1 MRITQSMITKS
12 LLSSINRN
20 RESMHSIQESI
31 TTGKEVERSSDDPVQ
46 FFRANRF
53 RQSVKQNEQYLENV
67 QDAEGWLQATASN
80 LDSMLN
86 QVMTLRE
93 RAVQSANDSLSAE
106 NRLHMASEINNIVED
121 LVNMA
126 NESFLDKNLFS
137 GTKTKIENPFLFDGN
152 SIEYQG
158 NTGKINR
165 RISGNFTININ
176 VTGQDILDTNIFNSA
191 LNLRTALENDDTNE
205 IANMIDS
212 IDSASEKMISL
223 NTSIGSIQN
232 QLELAEDRLRTANL
246 NLATFIS
253 DTEDVDLASAIT
265 QYNSEEMAYQAALQS
280 TANILRL
287 NIMDFLK

>member
-31 TTGKEVERSSDDPVQ
+31 TTGKEVERSSDDPVK

-67 QDAEGWLQATASN
+67 QDAKGWLQATASN

-93 RAVQSANDSLSAE
+93 RAVQSANDTLSAE
-106 NRLHMASEINNIVED
+106 NRIQMASEINHILED
-121 LVNMA
+121 LVNMS

-137 GTKTKIENPFLFDGN
+137 GTKTKVENPFLYDGN

-165 RISGNFTININ
+165 RISENLTININ
-176 VTGQDILDTNIFNSA
+176 VTGQDILDTNIFNAA
-191 LNLRTALENDDTNE
+191 LGLRTALENDDTNA

-223 NTSIGSIQN
+223 NTGIGSIQQ
-232 QLELAEDRLRTANL
+232 QLELAEDRLETANL
-246 NLATFIS
+246 NLSTFLS
-253 DTEDVDLASAIT
+253 ETEDVDLASAIT
-265 QYNSEEMAYQAALQS
+265 QYNSEEIAYQAALQS

-287 NIMDFLK
+287 NIMEFLK

>member
-12 LLSSINRN
+12 LLSSINQN
-20 RESMHSIQESI
+20 RESLHSIQESI
-31 TTGKEVERSSDDPVQ
+31 TTGKEVERSSDDPVK

-53 RQSVKQNEQYLENV
+53 RQSIKQNKQYLENV
-67 QDAEGWLQATASN
+67 QDAEGWLQATTFN

-93 RAVQSANDSLSAE
+93 RAVQSADDSLGAE
-106 NRLHMASEINNIVED
+106 SRLQMASEINHILED

-126 NESFLDKNLFS
+126 NESFLDKNIFS

-165 RISGNFTININ
+165 RISENFTININ
-176 VTGQDILDTNIFNSA
+176 VTGQDLLDTNIFNAA

-223 NTSIGSIQN
+223 NTSIGTIQN
-232 QLELAEDRLRTANL
+232 QLELAEDRLKTANL
-246 NLATFIS
+246 NLSTFVS
-253 DTEDVDLASAIT
+253 ETEDVDLASAIT
-265 QYNSEEMAYQAALQS
+265 QYNSEELAYQAALQS

>member
-176 VTGQDILDTNIFNSA
+176 VTGQDLLDTNIFNSA

-246 NLATFIS
+246 NLSTFIS
-253 DTEDVDLASAIT
+253 ETEDVDLASAIT

>member
-12 LLSSINRN
+12 LLSSINQN
-20 RESMHSIQESI
+20 RESMHSIHESI

-53 RQSVKQNEQYLENV
+53 RQSIKQNEQYLENV
-67 QDAEGWLQATASN
+67 QDAGGWLQATTFN

-93 RAVQSANDSLSAE
+93 RAVQSADDSLGAE
-106 NRLHMASEINNIVED
+106 NRLQMASEINHILED

-165 RISGNFTININ
+165 RISENFTININ
-176 VTGQDILDTNIFNSA
+176 VTGQDLLDTNIFNAA

-223 NTSIGSIQN
+223 NTSIGTIQN
-232 QLELAEDRLRTANL
+232 QLELAEDRLKTANL
-246 NLATFIS
+246 NLSTFVS
-253 DTEDVDLASAIT
+253 ETEDVDLASAIT

>member
-165 RISGNFTININ
+165 RISENFTININ
-176 VTGQDILDTNIFNSA
+176 VTGQDLLDTNIFNSA

-246 NLATFIS
+246 NLSTFIS
-253 DTEDVDLASAIT
+253 ETEDVDLASAIT

>member
-12 LLSSINRN
+12 LLSSINQN

-176 VTGQDILDTNIFNSA
+176 VTGQDLLDTNIFNSA

-246 NLATFIS
+246 NLSTFIS
-253 DTEDVDLASAIT
+253 ETEDVDLASAIT

>member
-223 NTSIGSIQN
+223 NTSVGSIQN

-253 DTEDVDLASAIT
+253 ETEDVDLASAIT

>member
-12 LLSSINRN
+12 LLSSINQN

-31 TTGKEVERSSDDPVQ
+31 TTGKEVERSSDDPVK

-53 RQSVKQNEQYLENV
+53 RQSIKQNKQYLENV
-67 QDAEGWLQATASN
+67 QDAEGWLQATTFN

-93 RAVQSANDSLSAE
+93 RAVQSADDSLGAE
-106 NRLHMASEINNIVED
+106 SRLQMASEINHILED

-126 NESFLDKNLFS
+126 NESFLDKNIFS

-165 RISGNFTININ
+165 RISENFTININ
-176 VTGQDILDTNIFNSA
+176 VTGQDLLDTNIFNAA

-223 NTSIGSIQN
+223 NTSIGTIQN
-232 QLELAEDRLRTANL
+232 QLELAEDRLKTANL
-246 NLATFIS
+246 NLSTFLS
-253 DTEDVDLASAIT
+253 ETEDVDLASAIT
-265 QYNSEEMAYQAALQS
+265 QYNSEELAYQAALQS

>member
-12 LLSSINRN
+12 LLSSINQN

-31 TTGKEVERSSDDPVQ
+31 TTGKEVERSSDDPVK

-53 RQSVKQNEQYLENV
+53 RQSIKQNKQYLENV
-67 QDAEGWLQATASN
+67 QDAEGWLQATTFN

-93 RAVQSANDSLSAE
+93 RAVQSADDSLGAE
-106 NRLHMASEINNIVED
+106 SRLQMASEINHILED

-126 NESFLDKNLFS
+126 NESFLDKNIFS

-165 RISGNFTININ
+165 RISENFTININ
-176 VTGQDILDTNIFNSA
+176 VTGQDLLDTNIFNAA

-223 NTSIGSIQN
+223 NTGIGTIQN
-232 QLELAEDRLRTANL
+232 QLELAEDRLKTANL
-246 NLATFIS
+246 NLSTFVS
-253 DTEDVDLASAIT
+253 ETEDVDLASAIT
-265 QYNSEEMAYQAALQS
+265 QYNSEELAYQAALQS

>member
-12 LLSSINRN
+12 LLSSINQN

-31 TTGKEVERSSDDPVQ
+31 TTGKGVGRSSDDPIQ

-53 RQSVKQNEQYLENV
+53 RQGIKQNEQYLENV
-67 QDAEGWLQATASN
+67 QNAKGWLQTTSSN
-80 LDSMLN
+80 LDSMLS

-93 RAVQSANDSLSAE
+93 RAVQSANDTLSAE
-106 NRLHMASEINNIVED
+106 NRIQMASEINHILED

-126 NESFLDKNLFS
+126 NESFLNKNLFS
-137 GTKTKIENPFLFDGN
+137 GTKTKVDNPFVYDGN

-165 RISGNFTININ
+165 RISENLTININ
-176 VTGQDILDTNIFNSA
+176 VTGQDILDTNIFNAA
-191 LNLRTALENDDTNE
+191 LGLRTALENDDTNA

-223 NTSIGSIQN
+223 NTSIGSIQQ
-232 QLELAEDRLRTANL
+232 QLELAEDRLETANL
-246 NLATFIS
+246 NLSTFLS
-253 DTEDVDLASAIT
+253 ETEDVDLASAIT
-265 QYNSEEMAYQAALQS
+265 QYNSEEIAYQAALQS
-280 TANILRL
+280 TATILRL
-287 NIMDFLK
+287 NIMEFLK

>member
-12 LLSSINRN
+12 LLSSINQN
-20 RESMHSIQESI
+20 RESMYSIQESI

-53 RQSVKQNEQYLENV
+53 RQSIKQNEQYLENV
-67 QDAEGWLQATASN
+67 QNAEGWLQATTSN

-106 NRLHMASEINNIVED
+106 NRLQMASEINNIVED
-121 LVNMA
+121 LVSLA
-126 NESFLDKNLFS
+126 NGSFLNKNLFS

-223 NTSIGSIQN
+223 NTSVGSIQN

-287 NIMDFLK
+287 NILDFLK

>member
-246 NLATFIS
+246 NLSTFIS
-253 DTEDVDLASAIT
+253 ETEDVDLASAIT

>member
-12 LLSSINRN
+12 LLSSINQN

-31 TTGKEVERSSDDPVQ
+31 TTGKGVGRSSDDPIQ

-53 RQSVKQNEQYLENV
+53 RQGIKQNEQYLENV
-67 QDAEGWLQATASN
+67 QNAKGWLQATSSN

-93 RAVQSANDSLSAE
+93 RAVQSANDTLSAE
-106 NRLHMASEINNIVED
+106 NRIQMASEINHILED
-121 LVNMA
+121 LVNMS

-137 GTKTKIENPFLFDGN
+137 GTKTKVENPFLYDGN

-165 RISGNFTININ
+165 RISENLTININ
-176 VTGQDILDTNIFNSA
+176 VTGQDILDTNIFNAA
-191 LNLRTALENDDTNE
+191 LGLRTALENDDTNA

-223 NTSIGSIQN
+223 NTSIGSIQQ
-232 QLELAEDRLRTANL
+232 QLELAEDRLETANL
-246 NLATFIS
+246 NLSTFLS
-253 DTEDVDLASAIT
+253 ETEDVDLASAIT
-265 QYNSEEMAYQAALQS
+265 QYNSEEIAYQAALQS
-280 TANILRL
+280 TATILRL
-287 NIMDFLK
+287 NIMEFLK